1 MSKNHASTC
10 TDSEETAAKGQDL
23 GSAIEQAIATLD
35 LPSKVKLLSGARM
48 FSLSDEPSI
57 GLREIVMSDGPSGVR
72 GPLVVGGRVACLL
85 PNATLI
91 AQSWD
96 LDVMREVGQIL
107 ADEAED
113 QETHVV
119 LGPTVNLHRTPL
131 GGRLF
136 ECFSEDPVLTGHL
149 GAAYVQS
156 LQERGIAATPK
167 HFLANE
173 AETERTTVDSVV
185 PEDALRELY
194 LLPFQIMVEDA
205 RPWTIMASYNKING
219 TTATEHDELL
229 NKVLKDEWGFDG
241 LVISDWLAT
250 KTAVESA
257 NGGLD
262 LVMPGPDTP
271 WSRSLVAAVQNG
283 DVSEDTI
290 DDHLRRLLR
299 LASRVG
305 AFDGGR
311 NWAKDLPRPDG
322 PERREQL
329 RRLAAR
335 SMAVLVNRDNTL
347 PLRKDSTERVVV
359 IGRHAIDTVAQG
371 GGSAIVRPPHVVS
384 AATGIARALGEDRVT
399 VVDGVQTRTQWLAA
413 NPELLR
419 DPETGTR
426 GARAR
431 IFDKQGNLLGT
442 RHLEVPELEVS
453 GESWASGAASIE
465 LSAELA
471 LDKPARMMI
480 GTRGAGNWDITAPGY
495 RESVRTPFHNGPG
508 GGFFRP
514 KSHAA
519 PLDLEPGARITA
531 TTDAEDENRLIGLV
545 AEPALKNSAAA
556 IRDAVAAAADAD
568 VAVVVVGYTQ
578 EQETEG
584 QDKNTLALP
593 GDQDA
598 LVAAVAAVARR
609 TVVVLNAGTPV
620 LMPWIAD
627 VDAVLFAGLP
637 GQEAGDAIAAAL
649 TGDVEPAGRLVTTFP
664 ARDGQGPAWSVTPRG
679 GKLPYSEGTGVGY
692 RGWSTSAE
700 QPLFWFGHGLG
711 YTEWDYKAA
720 EITTMEREAVKSVRV
735 TLRNAGDR
743 AGTETVQLYRF
754 PDDPSVPPR
763 LIGWAQL
770 HLKPGGQAS
779 IDVSCDPRAQRLW
792 NSTAR
797 RWDDITGGRIVVARG
812 LGDVRLELAPTGR
825 EAMAAGTSKE

>member
-1 MSKNHASTC
+1 MSETHAFTSTPIG
-10 TDSEETAAKGQDL
+10 ETTAMGQDNV
-23 GSAIEQAIATLD
+23 SAIEQALATLD
-35 LPSKVKLLSGARM
+35 LPSKVKLLSGAKM
-48 FSLSDEPSI
+48 FSLSDEPAI

-72 GPLVVGGRVACLL
+72 GPLVVGGRVGCLL

-96 LDVMREVGQIL
+96 LGVMREVGQIL
-107 ADEAED
+107 ADEAEN
-113 QETHVV
+113 QQTHVV

-229 NKVLKDEWGFDG
+229 NKVLKEEWGFDG
-241 LVISDWLAT
+241 LVMSDWLAT

-271 WSRSLVAAVQNG
+271 WTRSLVAAVKSG
-283 DVSEDTI
+283 DVSEDTV
-290 DDHLRRLLR
+290 DDHLRRLFR

-305 AFDGGR
+305 AFHGKR
-311 NWAKDLPRPDG
+311 SWTRDLPRPDSA
-322 PERREQL
+322 ERREQL
-329 RRLAAR
+329 CRLAAR

-347 PLRKDSTERVVV
+347 PLRKDSTEKVVV

-384 AATGIARALGEDRVT
+384 AAAGIGRALGDRVT

-419 DPETGTR
+419 DPETGTM

-442 RHLEVPELEVS
+442 RHLEVPELEIS
-453 GESWASGAASIE
+453 GESWASGASSIE

-480 GTRGAGNWDITAPGY
+480 GTRGAGNWNITAPGY
-495 RESVRTPFHNGPG
+495 HESVRTPFHHGPG

-514 KSHAA
+514 KSHAVA
-519 PLDLEPGARITA
+519 LDIDPGARITA
-531 TTDAEDENRLIGLV
+531 STDAEDENRLIGLV
-545 AEPALKNSAAA
+545 AQPALKNSAAA

-584 QDKNTLALP
+584 QDKTTLALP

-598 LVAAVAAVARR
+598 LVAAVAAVAKR
-609 TVVVLNAGTPV
+609 TIVVLNAATPV

-679 GKLPYSEGTGVGY
+679 GKLPYSEGTALGY
-692 RGWSTSAE
+692 RGWSTSAQ

-711 YTEWDYKAA
+711 YTEWDYESAQ
-720 EITTMEREAVKSVRV
+720 ITAMERETVKSVRV
-735 TLRNAGDR
+735 TLRNVGTR
-743 AGTETVQLYRF
+743 AGTETVQVYRF
-754 PDDPSVPPR
+754 PEDPSIPPR
-763 LIGWAQL
+763 LIGWGQL
-770 HLKPGGQAS
+770 HVEPGGQAR

-792 NSTAR
+792 NSTAGG
-797 RWDDITGGRIVVARG
+797 WEDIAGGQVVIARG

-825 EAMAAGTSKE
+825 EAIVAGTSKE